1 MKALLNKEFI
11 FRLEV
16 LNNLSREHKNT
27 TSISDYAGK
36 LSKDRRTILKTI
48 EALKN
53 DILDLDCEKYITII
67 SNDES
72 SVFVD
77 IAPDFDTNYFLLYYL
92 EQSVL
97 FNLCLELFNG
107 TFVDLQSFAT
117 KHYYSYSTVYRKMK
131 DLNQLLEQYDL
142 SLDLTTSTYIVGRE
156 QNIRFF
162 FFTLFWESYKVLKW
176 PFPSVDHTNLKKA
189 LEENTEAEELQ
200 PFLIKPNMVFIWL
213 AITIIRISNGHV
225 LTEEYEYTESVF
237 PMLSK
242 ETFSGFFSSFSKHYP
257 NLETLNQT
265 GWNYEANFL
274 YFTLLTSQV
283 YPLNQIASLQLTN
296 FVGVKMNTSNLITE
310 HWIKQF
316 MAEFDCSL
324 DVNNYFYLYYNL
336 LSLHSRYLYLPGP
349 VEIINI
355 FNDTSYAN
363 MDLFIDYE
371 LVFTFLDSLF
381 SNPIFASLQ
390 SQKQSLISFYLL
402 LISELMNGKRPVL
415 NIAIFSHS
423 SVFQKDFFETML
435 IKSLSFPVNFVSYAS
450 REIDF
455 LITDVSLSKLL
466 QKEVPTFVWNS
477 NIQQEKLSR
486 LVSYLNI
493 VYTEKYKV
501 KTFSSKK

>member
-16 LNNLSREHKNT
+16 LNNLSREHRNT
-27 TSISDYAGK
+27 TSISDYANK

-53 DILDLDCEKYITII
+53 DILDLGCEKYITLIL
-67 SNDES
+67 NDES

-77 IAPDFDTNYFLLYYL
+77 IAPDLDTNYFLLHYL

-97 FNLCLELFNG
+97 FNLCLEIFNG
-107 TFVDLQSFAT
+107 TFIDLQSFAT
-117 KHYYSYSTVYRKMK
+117 KHFYSYSTVYRKMK
-131 DLNQLLEQYDL
+131 DLNQLLQQYDL
-142 SLDLTTSTYIVGRE
+142 SLDLNSSTYIIGRE

-176 PFPSVDHTNLKKA
+176 PFPAVDRTNLKRT
-189 LEENTEAEELQ
+189 LVGNNEELQ
-200 PFLIKPNMVFIWL
+200 PFLTKSNMVFIWF
-213 AITIIRISNGHV
+213 AVTITRISNNHV

-242 ETFSGFFSSFSKHYP
+242 EKFCDFFSSFTKNYP
-257 NLETLNQT
+257 NLELLNQT
-265 GWNYEANFL
+265 VWNYEANFL
-274 YFTLLTSQV
+274 YFTLLTSQI

-316 MAEFDCSL
+316 MAEFNCSL
-324 DVNNYFYLYYNL
+324 DVNDYFYLYYNL

-355 FNDTSYAN
+355 FNDTSYTN

-371 LVFTFLDSLF
+371 LVFTFLDSFF
-381 SNPIFASLQ
+381 SNPIAASLQ
-390 SQKQSLISFYLL
+390 SQKQSLINFYLL
-402 LISELMNGKRPVL
+402 LISELMNGKRPAL
-415 NIAIFSHS
+415 NIAIFSHA
-423 SVFQKDFFETML
+423 SVFQKDFFETLL
-435 IKSLSFPVNFVSYAS
+435 IKSLSFPVNFVSYTS

-466 QKEVPTFVWNS
+466 HKEIPTFVWNS
-477 NIQQEKLSR
+477 NIEQEKLAR

-493 VYTEKYKV
+493 VYTKKYKV
-501 KTFSSKK
+501 QTRSLKK